1 MVIELKLEFKFIL
14 KVFGITIGDG
24 SQEQTNTSLLHYRIC
39 DLGDHLHY
47 MSRGLDLIYDR

>member
-39 DLGDHLHY
+39 DLGDYLHY